1 MHTKN
6 ISIWQHSHVFSSGE
20 TRAEKNAWIV
30 FFLTSVMMIIEIWA
44 GWLFCS
50 MALLADGWHMSTHA
64 LALGI
69 TAIAYL
75 LARRCSSDVRF
86 AFGTWKVEVLGGFV
100 SAILLGL
107 VALYM
112 SVESIRR
119 FFKPLVI
126 HYNQAIIVAI
136 IGLLVNVVSALILQ
150 EREGNSLHDDRG
162 RMHKDLNIHAAYLHV
177 IADAMTSVFAIV
189 ALLGGKYL
197 RLNWL
202 DPFMGIVG
210 SAMIIRWTYGLLRE
224 TGNILLDR
232 ETDTRMVGEIR
243 RTIEADGDTRISDLH
258 VWRIGRGKFAC
269 ILALVSSY
277 PQSPQYYKELLHGH
291 DQLSQITIEVY
302 AWPDKN
308 HR

>member
-6 ISIWQHSHVFSSGE
+6 ISIWQHSHVFSSWK
-20 TRAEKNAWIV
+20 TQAEKSAWVI
-30 FFLTSVMMIIEIWA
+30 FFLTAVMMLIEIWA
-44 GWLFCS
+44 GLLFRS

-86 AFGTWKVEVLGGFV
+86 AFGTWKMEILGGFV
-100 SAILLGL
+100 SAIMLGI

-119 FFKPLVI
+119 FFRPLVI
-126 HYNQAIIVAI
+126 HYNQAIIVAM
-136 IGLLVNVVSALILQ
+136 IGLAVNVVSALILK
-150 EREGNSLHDDRG
+150 EHGYEEDSHHNNRG
-162 RMHKDLNIHAAYLHV
+162 HGHKDLNIHAAYLHV
-177 IADAMTSVFAIV
+177 ISDALTSVFAIV

-197 RLNWL
+197 RWNWL

-232 ETDTRMVGEIR
+232 ETDTSIVGEIR
-243 RTIEADGDTRISDLH
+243 RAIEADGDTKISDLH

-269 ILALVSSY
+269 IVSLVSSR
-277 PQSPQYYKELLHGH
+277 PQSPEYYKGLLRHHDELLH
-291 DQLSQITIEVY
+291 ITIETHSC
-302 AWPDKN
+302 PG
-308 HR
+308 